1 MFVKILEN
9 FSLNEIPN
17 TLFQDEEANNN
28 TTIIEPIIIKNIEVN
43 KYINEFWTAKQRQ
56 ANSIH
61 EVSYRACFKPQLPR
75 FFITN
80 LTKENDYVYDPFL
93 GRGTTIIEAGLLNR
107 QVIGN
112 DINPLS
118 RILSEPRFLVPN
130 VFNLI
135 KSLEQIPFQK
145 NLKADIDLSMFYHLD
160 TESEIVSLRNY
171 LLEKEK
177 NKELSDLDKWIR
189 MVATNRLT
197 GHSKGFF
204 SVYTMPPNQ
213 AVSQKR
219 QIKINEKRNQ
229 KPEYRNVKEII
240 LRKTKSLIKAIFN
253 KQQQQLKQIHKTAI
267 FLNNDARET
276 REIPDNFVQLTV
288 TSPPFLDVVQ
298 YAQDNWLRG
307 WFNGINIQEVEKKI
321 TMSKTVEQWTNVM
334 QKVFNELFRIT
345 KKNGY
350 VAFEV
355 GEVRNGKVKLDEY
368 VVPLGI
374 NSGFEP
380 IGIIINEQEFTKTA
394 NIWGVNNNNKG
405 TNSNRIA
412 LFRKG

>member
-276 REIPDNFVQLTV
+276 KEIPDNFVQLTV

-307 WFNGINIQEVEKKI
+307 WFNSINIQEVEKKI

-405 TNSNRIA
+405 TNSNRIV

>member
-307 WFNGINIQEVEKKI
+307 WFNDINIQEVEKKI